1 MYHQLLRKQIEKHLP
16 AAAVKQE
23 GMEAFLASIN
33 DSYGLF
39 ERDREVMDH
48 AYSVSETEIE
58 EVNHELHTLSEQR
71 QRTLKELNE
80 TVRSLRVGGSV
91 GGQQENL
98 VALSEKIKHQVR
110 LNRITEDQLS
120 INVNLFKTLLGNLRS
135 GFLVENEHREILFT
149 NQLFCDYFSI
159 PAEPDQLI
167 GMDCTESAQQAKA
180 LFAEPEKF
188 VAGAETLLRERKP
201 MYNERLKTAD
211 GRVFER
217 DYVPIFVEE
226 LYRGHFWK
234 YTDITNEV
242 LYRQILRESEERNRM
257 VMNSSLDA
265 IVIADNAGVIRYWNP
280 RAEQL
285 FGWSLDEADGL
296 PLETLFARA
305 PHGAESS
312 GGGEKYLQQGIT
324 EVLNEMIEV
333 TAVTKR
339 RGHFPVELIVVTYE
353 QNGKTFYCGFM
364 KDISSRKK
372 AENRLK
378 AQEKKYRNI
387 IDNMNLGLVEVDV
400 THHIL
405 FVNQRF
411 CEISGFTPEE
421 VLDRQSRD
429 MLIVE
434 NRDFI
439 QQRQRDLEAQEQS
452 KSYEIAVRNK
462 HGERKWW
469 FISAAPNYNEEG
481 TLLGSVYVI
490 LDITSQKDLEVD
502 LAISKTKAEEASIA
516 KEAFLANMSHE
527 IRTPLN
533 AIIGMIRELSREQ
546 LTAQQKTYLS
556 HTDTAARHLL
566 SIINSILDISKIEAG
581 ELELDNH
588 DFSLEAVV
596 ANLRSIL
603 FIKAAKQGLDLSCNL
618 SPDLWPAHRGDSS
631 RIRQVLIN
639 LLGNAIKF
647 TMEGYVHLDIT
658 VLSEDPTTQLI
669 RIEISDTGVG
679 MDPAYLDRLFSKFS
693 QEERSTSRRF
703 GGTGLGMPITKEIVT
718 LMEGNIAVKSEK
730 GKGTQFTIELR
741 LQRGDVQALTL
752 PATNSAHLLGGT
764 HVLLVEDN
772 VMNRFIA
779 TKCLSHFGCTVE
791 EAENGQV
798 ALERLA
804 QRSYDLVLMDIQMPV
819 LDGLETTKVIRNQLQ
834 LEVPIIAVTANAFKK
849 DIDLYLSL
857 GMNDYVTK
865 PFDEQVLL
873 QTLVKQLYW
882 EKAAPTA
889 APASPLDNT
898 YDLSELRTLSR
909 GDEAFVTSMVE
920 VFVEQ
925 TSPALEE
932 ITDAL
937 AAKDYLTVAKTAHRI
952 KPSIESM
959 GIRQLDGVAKDI
971 ELRAKAETVEH
982 QILAKQVD
990 LLVATLDEVVRKIQG
1005 DYALT

>member
-1 MYHQLLRKQIEKHLP
+1 MYHKLLRKQIEKHLP
-16 AAAVKQE
+16 AAAIHQE
-23 GMEAFLASIN
+23 GMQAFLNSIN
-33 DSYGLF
+33 DSYGSF
-39 ERDREVMDH
+39 DRDRELMDH
-48 AYSVSETEIE
+48 AFSVSETEIE
-58 EVNHELHTLSEQR
+58 EVNHELHTLADQR

-80 TVRSLRVGGSV
+80 TVRSLRVGPSP

-98 VALSEKIKHQVR
+98 VALSERIKHQVR
-110 LNRITEDQLS
+110 LNRVTEDQLS

-149 NQLFCDYFSI
+149 NQLFCDYFRI
-159 PAEPDQLI
+159 PADPEQLI
-167 GMDCTESAQQAKA
+167 GMDCTESAQQAKRM
-180 LFAEPEKF
+180 FVEPEKF
-188 VAGAETLLRERKP
+188 VLGAEKLLRERKP
-201 MYNERLKTAD
+201 VYNERLKTVD

-217 DYVPIFVEE
+217 DYIPIFVEE
-226 LYRGHFWK
+226 SYRGHFWK

-265 IVIADNAGVIRYWNP
+265 IVIADNNGAIRYWNP
-280 RAEQL
+280 RAEHL

-305 PHGAESS
+305 PGPGDAP
-312 GGGEKYLQQGIT
+312 GGGEKYFQHGIT
-324 EVLNEMIEV
+324 EVLNEMQEV

-353 QNGKTFYCGFM
+353 QNGKTFYCGFI

-372 AENRLK
+372 AENLLK

-400 THHIL
+400 NHHIL

-411 CEISGFTPEE
+411 CDLSGYTPEE
-421 VLDRQSRD
+421 VLGRQSRD
-429 MLIVE
+429 LLIVE
-434 NRDFI
+434 NREFI
-439 QQRQRDLEAQEQS
+439 EQRQRDLDALEPF
-452 KSYEIAVRNK
+452 KSYEISVRDRR
-462 HGERKWW
+462 GERKWW
-469 FISAAPNYNEEG
+469 FLSAAPNYNDQG
-481 TLLGSVYVI
+481 VLLGSVYII

-502 LAISKTKAEEASIA
+502 LAISKTKAEEASVA

-546 LTAQQKTYLS
+546 LSTQQKTYLS

-581 ELELDNH
+581 ELELDDH

-596 ANLRSIL
+596 GNLRSIL

-618 SPDLWPAHRGDSS
+618 SPDLWPAHRGDSA
-631 RIRQVLIN
+631 RIRQILIN

-647 TMEGYVHLDIT
+647 TMEGAVRLDIN
-658 VLSEDPTTQLI
+658 VLSEDVDSQLI
-669 RIEISDTGVG
+669 RIEILDTGVG
-679 MDPAYLDRLFSKFS
+679 MDPGYLDQLFSKFS

-703 GGTGLGMPITKEIVT
+703 GGTGLGMSITKEIVT
-718 LMEGNIAVKSEK
+718 LMDGSIEVQSRK
-730 GKGTQFTIELR
+730 GKGTKFTIEMR
-741 LQRGDVQALTL
+741 LQRGDLQALTV
-752 PATNSAHLLGGT
+752 PTTNSAHLLAGT
-764 HVLLVEDN
+764 RVLLVEDN

-791 EAENGQV
+791 EAENGRI
-798 ALERLA
+798 ALERLSD
-804 QRSYDLVLMDIQMPV
+804 QRYDLILMDIQMPV
-819 LDGLETTKVIRNQLQ
+819 LDGLETTKIIRMELQ

-849 DIDLYLSL
+849 DIDLYLSI

-873 QTLVKQLYW
+873 QTLLKQLYG
-882 EKAAPTA
+882 EKPGPSA
-889 APASPLDNT
+889 APASLLDNT
-898 YDLSELRTLSR
+898 YDLTELRTLSR
-909 GDEAFVTSMVE
+909 GDEDFVTTMVE

-925 TSPALEE
+925 TFPALEE
-932 ITDAL
+932 ITSAL
-937 AAKDYLTVAKTAHRI
+937 ADQDYATVAKTAHRI

-971 ELRAKAETVEH
+971 EGRAKALPVEH
-982 QILAKQVD
+982 ESLGQRVD
-990 LLVATLDEVVRKIQG
+990 LLVRILTEVVRKIQY
-1005 DYALT
+1005 DYALN